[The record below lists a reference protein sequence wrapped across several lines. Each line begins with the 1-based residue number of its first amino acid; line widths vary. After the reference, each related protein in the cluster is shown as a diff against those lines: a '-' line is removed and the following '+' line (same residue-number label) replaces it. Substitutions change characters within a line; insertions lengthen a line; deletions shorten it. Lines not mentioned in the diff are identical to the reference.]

1 MINFIFS
8 QQFLISSI
16 SYALPIAFAA
26 LAALISKKAN
36 IVSIN
41 IEGAMAVSALTGA
54 LVSNFTGSWLV
65 GLCCAV
71 IAGVALS
78 MLLAFAALKL
88 GTDSFLSGIALNT
101 LASGACVLVMYIV
114 LGVKGDTSAAP
125 SVMLPR
131 LTIPLLSKI
140 PVLGPVLFDQN
151 ILFYVA
157 LISLWA
163 ITFLLG
169 RTKLG
174 VGIRA
179 TGFHAEAAESV
190 GIKPKRMKV
199 YALIFC
205 GVFCGLGG
213 AYLSMAS
220 LGYFSA
226 GMVSGRGFIGIAA
239 EAMGMGIP
247 WLCMVFSFL
256 FGAVDY
262 FAVGS
267 QTVLS
272 APYELLNT
280 LPYIMTM
287 IALTV
292 YAVIAKNRANRQK
305 G

>member
-54 LVSNFTGSWLV
+54 LVSNFTGSWLM

-71 IAGVALS
+71 IAGVAMS

-179 TGFHAEAAESV
+179 TGFHSEAAQSV
-190 GIKPKRMKV
+190 GIKTKHMKV

-280 LPYIMTM
+280 LPYVMTM
-287 IALTV
+287 IALTI

>member
-8 QQFLISSI
+8 QQFLLSSI

-41 IEGAMAVSALTGA
+41 IEGAMAMSALTGA
-54 LVSNFTGSWLV
+54 LVSNFTKSWLM

-71 IAGVALS
+71 IAGVAMS

-190 GIKPKRMKV
+190 GIKTKRMKV

-280 LPYIMTM
+280 LPYVMTM
-287 IALTV
+287 IALTI

>member
-54 LVSNFTGSWLV
+54 LVSNFTKSWLV

-71 IAGVALS
+71 MAGVAMS

-131 LTIPLLSKI
+131 ITIPLLSKI

-190 GIKPKRMKV
+190 GIKTKRMKV